1 MIKTNSNSFSDI
13 QSNLIDS
20 KVGRH
25 QATYIPV
32 SNSLLKSSKTKTPS
46 ARPVSISKRIYHDRT
61 TAPDDKNAS
70 NIINATNLRH
80 KRELQDVTT
89 VMDDVTKTTEST
101 STMSSTL
108 FNESNEAADYNE
120 TYTMNNPDAI
130 PNLNSG
136 SKETTTDTTYPT
148 FHVTYWMFYPYS
160 QVKRKPF
167 IQKLDKKK
175 LYSKI
180 AQKFFKKLGKKNH

>member
-1 MIKTNSNSFSDI
+1 M
-13 QSNLIDS
+13 
-20 KVGRH
+20 
-25 QATYIPV
+25 
-32 SNSLLKSSKTKTPS
+32 
-46 ARPVSISKRIYHDRT
+46 SISKRIYHDRT

-70 NIINATNLRH
+70 IIINATNLRH

-120 TYTMNNPDAI
+120 TYTINNPDAN
-130 PNLNSG
+130 PNFNLG

-160 QVKRKPF
+160 QVNRKQF
-167 IQKLDKKK
+167 IHKLDKKNRCENCVEK
-175 LYSKI
+175 LYKSRARKI
-180 AQKFFKKLGKKNH
+180 